1 MGRKRVIKS
10 INCKKSEKKSKKVKF
25 FIDKVV
31 LEMYIVTRRWE
42 TGEILSPEGML
53 LMEWLLLQLKEQIEL
68 EIGSIMLC
76 D

>member
-42 TGEILSPEGML
+42 TGEILSPEGIAPDGVVINTTY
-53 LMEWLLLQLKEQIEL
+53 KNR
-68 EIGSIMLC
+68 
-76 D
+76 